1 MRYFTLILYILL
13 IVVLG
18 IATFV
23 ESAKGSSF
31 VMEHIYHSVPF
42 MVLWG
47 ALGVLMIIGVCKI
60 RITKKSIAGSLSTR
74 QLVNSSTFSPLWK
87 KTFFQVGPKILLHFS
102 FLLILAGALTT
113 FLTSKKGMMH
123 LRMGEPTFQYVE
135 EGTQRVLN
143 LPFSLELDT
152 FYIDYYPG
160 TEAPADYV
168 SRVEIDGP
176 HPQPSP
182 GGRSRYL
189 HNDEQH
195 ISLPSLGRGKWE
207 GLFFS
212 ISMNNILT
220 HKGYRFYQSSFDEDR
235 RGSWLSVNY
244 DPWGTG
250 ITYAGYLL
258 CIIAMIGLMVHP
270 RGGFRRLLQATS
282 SLGHK
287 NIRTKENRGGLEK
300 FLCPFVLL
308 SKKRRYLSLVA
319 LVALSLFLVDRL
331 SRDSAAWP
339 LSTDKLV
346 NSSTQSSFAHG
357 TKKLPIIPLEEAE
370 DKVEMQVIYNDRV
383 MPLNT
388 LARDFVRKLY
398 GKDSFS
404 GLTPEQ
410 ILLSWQ
416 RYPEEWAYVPAIKIK
431 SDELRARLGVEG
443 KYARM
448 IDLFEYDKQ
457 TTCKLTWIMRE
468 LSSSTNNKP
477 SPLQKAVV
485 ETDEKVAL
493 VEMLQNGT
501 LIRPLPADGSVEP
514 LSRARIEAEL
524 LYNRIPFTKILFM
537 FNLTMGIL
545 LLAFRT
551 LPHTPSQGRDVKCPL
566 YQSIYSFP
574 LGKVGMGVALLFHLT
589 GYLLRWYIGGRIPL
603 SNGPETMLLLA
614 LCIMA
619 FAWVM
624 RRRFAMA
631 LPFGFLLSG
640 FALLVAY
647 LGEMNPQITPLMPV
661 LVSPWLSLHV
671 SVIMMS
677 YALFAFI
684 MMGGVWALCVPREA
698 ERLEVY
704 SRLMLYPAVFLML
717 AGIFIGAVWAN
728 VSWGRYWG
736 WDPKEVWAL
745 ISVMIYA
752 LPMHELSSSLG
763 RGAKGFHIYMVVAF
777 LSILITY
784 FGVNFFLGGMHS
796 YA

>member
-1 MRYFTLILYILL
+1 MRHFTLILYILL
-13 IVVLG
+13 IAVLG

-31 VMEHIYHSVPF
+31 VMEYIYHSVPF
-42 MVLWG
+42 MALWG
-47 ALGVLMIIGVCKI
+47 VLGVLMI
-60 RITKKSIAGSLSTR
+60 
-74 QLVNSSTFSPLWK
+74 FSLWK

-123 LRMGEPTFQYVE
+123 LRMGEPTFQFVE
-135 EGTQRVLN
+135 EGTRKVLD
-143 LPFSLELDT
+143 LPFTLTLDT

-176 HPQPSP
+176 HSQPSP

-195 ISLPSLGRGKWE
+195 ISLPSLGRGKGE

-220 HKGYRFYQSSFDEDR
+220 LKGYRFYQSSFDEDR

-250 ITYAGYLL
+250 ITYAGYIM

-270 RGGFRRLLQATS
+270 RGGFRRLLRVTGESATS
-282 SLGHK
+282 DELRATSGPSLTLPRREG
-287 NIRTKENRGGLEK
+287 RPCSTD
-300 FLCPFVLL
+300 FSLL
-308 SKKRRYLSLVA
+308 ITRSSLLVA
-319 LVALSLFLVDRL
+319 LIALVTT
-331 SRDSAAWP
+331 A
-339 LSTDKLV
+339 
-346 NSSTQSSFAHG
+346 FAQG
-357 TKKLPIIPLEEAE
+357 TKKLSIVPLEEAE
-370 DKVEMQVIYNDRV
+370 EKVGMQVIYHDRV
-383 MPLNT
+383 VPLNT
-388 LARDFVRKLY
+388 LARDFVKKLY

-416 RYPEEWAYVPAIKIK
+416 RYPEEWAYVPVIKIK

-457 TTCKLTWIMRE
+457 TTYKLRWIMRE

-477 SPLQKAVV
+477 SPLQKAIM

-493 VEMLQNGT
+493 VLMLQNGT
-501 LIRPLPADGSVEP
+501 LIRPLPTDGSVEP
-514 LSRARIEAEL
+514 LSKEKLQAEL

-545 LLAFRT
+545 LLVTGYKLRATSKPYLSLVARSS
-551 LPHTPSQGRDVKCPL
+551 LL
-566 YQSIYSFP
+566 
-574 LGKVGMGVALLFHLT
+574 VALTFHLT

-603 SNGPETMLLLA
+603 SNGYETMQFLA

-619 FAWVM
+619 FALFIS
-624 RRRFAMA
+624 RRFRPAI
-631 LPFGFLLSG
+631 PFGFLLSG
-640 FALLVAY
+640 FALLVSY
-647 LGEMNPQITPLMPV
+647 LGQMNPQITPLMPV

-684 MMGGVWALCVPREA
+684 LLNGVWALCVPREA
-698 ERLEVY
+698 ERLMTY
-704 SRLMLYPAVFLML
+704 SRLMLYPALFLL
-717 AGIFIGAVWAN
+717 TAGIFIGAVWAN

-745 ISVMIYA
+745 ITMLVYA
-752 LPMHELSSSLG
+752 LPLHAASLPWF
-763 RGAKGFHIYMVVAF
+763 RKSRFFHIYTIAAF
-777 LSILITY
+777 LSVLITY

>member
-1 MRYFTLILYILL
+1 MRHFTLILYILL

-31 VMEHIYHSVPF
+31 VMEYIYHSVPF
-42 MVLWG
+42 MALWG
-47 ALGVLMIIGVCKI
+47 VLGVLMI
-60 RITKKSIAGSLSTR
+60 
-74 QLVNSSTFSPLWK
+74 FSLWK

-102 FLLILAGALTT
+102 FVIILIGALTT
-113 FLTSKKGMMH
+113 YLTSKKGMMH

-135 EGTQRVLN
+135 EGTRKVLD
-143 LPFSLELDT
+143 LPFTLTLDT

-168 SRVEIDGP
+168 SIATSDELQATSGHAEQD
-176 HPQPSP
+176 S
-182 GGRSRYL
+182 SLFTL
-189 HNDEQH
+189 HS
-195 ISLPSLGRGKWE
+195 SLTHT
-207 GLFFS
+207 

-270 RGGFRRLLQATS
+270 RGGFKSLLKKATS
-282 SLGHK
+282 DGRRATSGPSL
-287 NIRTKENRGGLEK
+287 TL
-300 FLCPFVLL
+300 P
-308 SKKRRYLSLVA
+308 RREGRPCGTDFSSLITRSSLLVA
-319 LVALSLFLVDRL
+319 LIALVTT
-331 SRDSAAWP
+331 A
-339 LSTDKLV
+339 
-346 NSSTQSSFAHG
+346 FAQG
-357 TKKLPIIPLEEAE
+357 TKKLSIVPLEEAE
-370 DKVEMQVIYNDRV
+370 EKVGMQVIYHDRV
-383 MPLNT
+383 VPLNT
-388 LARDFVRKLY
+388 LTRDFVKKLY

-416 RYPEEWAYVPAIKIK
+416 RHPEEWAYVPAIKIK
-431 SDELRARLGVEG
+431 SAELRAALGLEG

-448 IDLFEYDKQ
+448 VDLFEFDKI
-457 TTCKLTWIMRE
+457 TTYRLKPYIQDFSAPTDI
-468 LSSSTNNKP
+468 KP
-477 SPLQKAVV
+477 SPLQKAAI

-493 VEMLQNGT
+493 VLMLQNGT
-501 LIRPLPADGSVEP
+501 LIHPLPTDGSVEP
-514 LSRARIEAEL
+514 LSKEKLQAEL
-524 LYNRIPFTKILFM
+524 LYNRISFTKILFM

-545 LLAFRT
+545 LLVTGYKLRATSKSYLSLVARSS
-551 LPHTPSQGRDVKCPL
+551 LL
-566 YQSIYSFP
+566 
-574 LGKVGMGVALLFHLT
+574 VALTFHLT

-603 SNGPETMLLLA
+603 SNGYETMQFLA

-619 FAWVM
+619 FALFM
-624 RRRFAMA
+624 SRRFRPAI
-631 LPFGFLLSG
+631 PFGFLLSG
-640 FALLVAY
+640 FALLVSY
-647 LGEMNPQITPLMPV
+647 LGQMNPQITPLMPV

-684 MMGGVWALCVPREA
+684 LLNGVWALCVPREA
-698 ERLEVY
+698 ERLMTY
-704 SRLMLYPAVFLML
+704 SRLMLYPALFLL
-717 AGIFIGAVWAN
+717 TAGIFIGAVWAN

-745 ISVMIYA
+745 ITMLVYA
-752 LPMHELSSSLG
+752 LPLHAASLPWF
-763 RGAKGFHIYMVVAF
+763 RKPRFFHIYTIAAF
-777 LSILITY
+777 LSVLITY

>member
-31 VMEHIYHSVPF
+31 VMEYIYHSVPF
-42 MVLWG
+42 MALWG
-47 ALGVLMIIGVCKI
+47 VLGVLMI
-60 RITKKSIAGSLSTR
+60 
-74 QLVNSSTFSPLWK
+74 FSLWK

-113 FLTSKKGMMH
+113 FLTSKKGMIH

-135 EGTQRVLN
+135 EGTRKVLD
-143 LPFSLELDT
+143 LPFTLTLDT

-168 SRVEIDGP
+168 SIATSDELRATSGHAEQD
-176 HPQPSP
+176 S
-182 GGRSRYL
+182 SLFTL
-189 HNDEQH
+189 HS
-195 ISLPSLGRGKWE
+195 SLTHT
-207 GLFFS
+207 
-212 ISMNNILT
+212 ISMNNILI

-270 RGGFRRLLQATS
+270 RGGFRRLLRVTGESATS
-282 SLGHK
+282 DELRATSECGTEESRMNNEEIKDSESPCLCAQK
-287 NIRTKENRGGLEK
+287 NKKPSIVRD
-300 FLCPFVLL
+300 LL
-308 SKKRRYLSLVA
+308 LIAITV
-319 LVALSLFLVDRL
+319 
-331 SRDSAAWP
+331 
-339 LSTDKLV
+339 
-346 NSSTQSSFAHG
+346 FATTAFAQG

-431 SDELRARLGVEG
+431 SDELRARLGVER

-457 TTCKLTWIMRE
+457 TTYKLTWIMRE

-477 SPLQKAVV
+477 SPLQKAIM

-493 VEMLQNGT
+493 VLMLQNGT
-501 LIRPLPADGSVEP
+501 LIRPLPTDGSVEP
-514 LSRARIEAEL
+514 LSKEKLQAEL

-545 LLAFRT
+545 LLVTGYKLRATSKSYLSLVARSS
-551 LPHTPSQGRDVKCPL
+551 LL
-566 YQSIYSFP
+566 
-574 LGKVGMGVALLFHLT
+574 VALTFHLT

-603 SNGPETMLLLA
+603 SNGYETMQFLA

-619 FAWVM
+619 FALFM
-624 RRRFAMA
+624 SRRFRPAI
-631 LPFGFLLSG
+631 PFGFLLSG
-640 FALLVAY
+640 FALLVSY
-647 LGEMNPQITPLMPV
+647 LGQMNPQITPLMPV
-661 LVSPWLSLHV
+661 LVSPWMSLHV

-684 MMGGVWALCVPREA
+684 LLNGVWALCVPREA
-698 ERLEVY
+698 ERLMTY
-704 SRLMLYPAVFLML
+704 SRLMLYPALFLL
-717 AGIFIGAVWAN
+717 TAGIFIGAVWAN

-745 ISVMIYA
+745 ITMLVYA
-752 LPMHELSSSLG
+752 LPLHAASLPWF
-763 RGAKGFHIYMVVAF
+763 RKSRFFHIYTIAAF
-777 LSILITY
+777 LSVLITY